1 MKTKKSIIAVT
12 LAALIFG
19 MCAVP
24 EPASAA
30 SVKMNAKT
38 KNKTVRVGESV
49 TLKVKKGK
57 KKAKWTVR
65 SGKKCIRLRTKKK
78 ASVRVYGVR
87 EGRGTVRCKLGGRK
101 MYCKI
106 RVTAGKEVANKPS
119 ASPAVVP
126 TASPDS
132 TGTAAGTG
140 TPVPTVSPTSEPA
153 ASPTVSPSASP
164 KPTVTPCPTH
174 IPTEDRLMAEPCKS
188 YELPIED
195 ENGFPIWRPF
205 GATYYYFFG
214 SDIKRANL
222 REIIITDTN
231 EVPKEAEWSMD
242 VSEKQNG
249 SVMAWYMDVN
259 GDGRK
264 EMTIGQKGGVVA
276 NPNSSYLF
284 CELVSIKGLEHFYTS
299 DVTDMSYMFYNF
311 ALTKGVAA
319 SHKLD
324 LGGRFETGNVTKM
337 NAMFWHCGYFEMD
350 KLILGNFFDVSQ
362 VTDAVGMFWETG
374 AMSDLT
380 CYVKDEAL
388 KKWLKDANN
397 YTGIKIPIEVM
408 P

>member
-1 MKTKKSIIAVT
+1 MNAKKSIIAVT
-12 LAALIFG
+12 LAALVLG
-19 MCAVP
+19 MCAVS

-30 SVKMNAKT
+30 SVRMKTKT
-38 KNKTVRVGESV
+38 KNKTVRVGESL
-49 TLKVKKGK
+49 TLKVRTGK
-57 KKAKWTVR
+57 KKAKWSVK
-65 SGKKCIRLRTKKK
+65 SGKKYIRLQAKKK

-87 EGRGTVRCKLGGRK
+87 EGRGTVRCRLGGKK

-106 RVTAGKEVANKPS
+106 RVSAKKEVSNKVS

-132 TGTAAGTG
+132 TGTPAGTG
-140 TPVPTVSPTSEPA
+140 TPVPTVSPTSEPSV
-153 ASPTVSPSASP
+153 SPTASPSASP

-188 YELPIED
+188 YELPDKD
-195 ENGFPIWRPF
+195 ENGFYIWRPF
-205 GATYYYFFG
+205 GYTFYYFFG
-214 SDIKRANL
+214 SDIKRL
-222 REIIITDTN
+222 EIGEIVMTDTN

-249 SVMAWYMDVN
+249 SVMAWYMDVD

-284 CELVSIKGLEHFYTS
+284 CNLHSVKGLEHFYTS

-311 ALTKGVAA
+311 ALTNGVAA

-337 NAMFWHCGYFEMD
+337 TAMFWNCGYFEMD
-350 KLILGNFFDVSQ
+350 KLILGNFFDVSK
-362 VTDAVGMFWETG
+362 VTDAVGMFRLAG

-388 KKWLKDANN
+388 KKWIKDGKN
-397 YTGIKIPIEVM
+397 YTIAKMPIEVM